1 MLMSDT
7 TDTDTAGSGHGQTV
21 DEHYFEGRTMA
32 IGEFHMDQMNPHSEL
47 LSSFVDLPSF
57 G

>member
-7 TDTDTAGSGHGQTV
+7 TDTDTAGSGQTV

>member
-1 MLMSDT
+1 MSDT
-7 TDTDTAGSGHGQTV
+7 TVTDTAGSGQTV